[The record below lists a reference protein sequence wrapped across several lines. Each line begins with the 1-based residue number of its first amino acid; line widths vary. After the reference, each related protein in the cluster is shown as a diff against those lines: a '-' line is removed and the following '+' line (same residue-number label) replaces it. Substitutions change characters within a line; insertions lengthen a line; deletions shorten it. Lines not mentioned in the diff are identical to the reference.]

1 MANQFDLRKFLNENK
16 LTRASKA
23 LNENTISLNDAVS
36 QLQNAIDPANYIEM
50 GFDSEEDILITM
62 LENVQEISR
71 NFLRNLSSPTKQL
84 NKESGAATKKI
95 ASEIEAYSNEDPGD
109 AAEIVGEAGLDYL
122 KEDGVNVPDGMFN
135 EKMDAE
141 LEQAL
146 TMYNSGNINAEEAA
160 RKVTAALMSRD
171 NYEVN

>member
-16 LTRASKA
+16 LTRASKS
-23 LNENTISLNDAVS
+23 LNENAISLNDVVS
-36 QLQNAIDPANYIEM
+36 QLQNAIDPANYTEM
-50 GFDSEEDILITM
+50 GLGSEEDILITM

-84 NKESGAATKKI
+84 NKESGAAIKKI

-146 TMYNSGNINAEEAA
+146 TMYNSGNINAEKAA
-160 RKVTAALMSRD
+160 RKVIAALMSRD
-171 NYEVN
+171 NYIVN